1 MANKIKKN
9 DTVTN
14 NIQLVMGRN
23 IYSSDPNSLQ
33 VVPANT
39 ELKVWKVKRDGTLYC
54 STTDRSIYYGNIIIK
69 ANDVT
74 KVNKPLPTVNIGDI
88 YVSSGGYE
96 QTNVAFYKVI
106 KVTKRSAEVVEID
119 QTRNYT
125 GPMQGESM
133 PSDGVYNHNKTKRVR
148 IINTSGN
155 TTCFKAIWGYAY
167 QWSGK
172 PCFFSEWH

>member
-14 NIQLVMGRN
+14 NIQLVYG
-23 IYSSDPNSLQ
+23 IEKLT

-54 STTDRSIYYGNIIIK
+54 STTDRNIYYGTIIIK

-74 KVNKPLPTVNIGDI
+74 KVNKPMPTVNIGDI
-88 YVSSGGYE
+88 FVSSGGYE
-96 QTNVAFYKVI
+96 QTNIAYYKVI
-106 KVTKRSAEVVEID
+106 KITKSSAEVIEIG

-125 GPMQGESM
+125 GPMCGESM
-133 PSDGVYNHNKTKRVR
+133 PADNSHNDTKSKRVR
-148 IINTSGN
+148 ISVSGN
-155 TTCFKAIWGYAY
+155 TPCFKAIWGYAY
-167 QWSGK
+167 PWNGK
-172 PCFFSEWH
+172 PNFFSEWH